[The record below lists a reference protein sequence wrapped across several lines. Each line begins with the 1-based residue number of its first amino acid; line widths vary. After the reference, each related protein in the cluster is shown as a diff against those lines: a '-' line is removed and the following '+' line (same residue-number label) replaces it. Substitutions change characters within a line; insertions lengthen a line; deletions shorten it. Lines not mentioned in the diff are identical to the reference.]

1 MRLGWAGPFLLR
13 GSVTN
18 GPPPRRAAS
27 SIRMDWIA
35 YVQAIYSAAQIN
47 DDDYHSQLLKI
58 N

>member
-47 DDDYHSQLLKI
+47 DDDYHGQLL
-58 N
+58 